1 MNDLNVQNVVIIG
14 SDCVGEQGRGCISRS
29 TIIDKCYSSILIND
43 YFCSKFLTS
52 LLFQR
57 VNPTDW
63 RDDNIT
69 ITFGN
74 KILFKIG
81 VG

>member
-1 MNDLNVQNVVIIG
+1 MKLTNVVEWFKCLKC
-14 SDCVGEQGRGCISRS
+14 SVGEEGRGCISRS
-29 TIIDKCYSSILIND
+29 TIIDKCYSSVLMND

-57 VNPTDW
+57 IDEMH
-63 RDDNIT
+63 DT
-69 ITFGN
+69 ITTYSN